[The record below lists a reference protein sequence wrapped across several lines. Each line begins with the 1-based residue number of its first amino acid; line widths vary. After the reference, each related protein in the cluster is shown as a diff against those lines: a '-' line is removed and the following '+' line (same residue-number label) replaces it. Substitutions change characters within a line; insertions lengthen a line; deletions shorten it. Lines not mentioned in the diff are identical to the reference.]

1 MPAGAGIPVAVI
13 NRGAR
18 RMNSIQSLA
27 AAVAFA
33 IAPTASAERIDLVI
47 AGQSLTLDSSG
58 AFVGATLTLVG
69 PDGTAWRQQLD
80 ATRPAVFQVPARALF
95 DGSYQYRVDFVASA
109 PGAAVASGRG
119 DHDGRNPTSVPG
131 ARAPAALTGSF
142 LLAAGRVRA
151 PARDGSGGHF
161 DAGAAKDAV
170 VPDDQIVQGSLCV
183 GLACVNGESFG
194 SDTVRLKEDALR
206 IHFEDTSTGT
216 FPGNDWRI
224 GINDSADGGVSR
236 FYVEDATAA
245 RILFSVAAGAPENSL
260 VIDSQGRIGLRTAAP
275 GLDAHVVSS
284 DTPGLRLEQS
294 NVGGFTA
301 QTWDV
306 AGNES
311 NFFIRDLTGGSRLPF
326 RIRPGA
332 PTSSIDIAASGNVG
346 IGTASP
352 GVKLDVALGSPIAT
366 PATALRVFNATYA
379 DGPQETRF
387 EVDSNGNVFA
397 RGTISQLS
405 SRSAKHGFAPIDADW
420 LLARVRALPMLTW
433 SYLAS
438 EDKHVGPVAE
448 DFHRA
453 FGLGA
458 SDSMIAP
465 SDLAG
470 VALAAVQALQQE
482 IDARD
487 RRIETLEQRLARIEA
502 QLAD

>member
-1 MPAGAGIPVAVI
+1 MKLIP
-13 NRGAR
+13 
-18 RMNSIQSLA
+18 SLA
-27 AAVAFA
+27 AALAFA
-33 IAPTASAERIDLVI
+33 LAPAASADRIDLVI
-47 AGQSLTLDSSG
+47 AGQSLMLDSGGS
-58 AFVGATLTLVG
+58 FIGATLTLVG
-69 PDGTAWRQQLD
+69 PDGKMLQQRLD
-80 ATRPAVFQVPARALF
+80 STGTPVFRIPTQALF
-95 DGSYQYRVDFVASA
+95 DGSYRYRIDFVASTSA
-109 PGAAVASGRG
+109 GGAQIGGIDSEGRG
-119 DHDGRNPTSVPG
+119 KSSSAAT
-131 ARAPAALTGSF
+131 RAPAALSGSF
-142 LLAAGRVRA
+142 SLAGGRVTS
-151 PARDGSGGHF
+151 PARQGAASRF
-161 DAGAAKDAV
+161 DTGAAKDVV
-170 VPDDQIVQGSLCV
+170 VPDDQIVQGSLCA
-183 GLACVNGESFG
+183 GLDCVNAEDFG
-194 SDTVRLKEDALR
+194 FDTLRLKEDNLR
-206 IHFEDTSTGT
+206 VHFEDTSVGT

-224 GINDSADGGVSR
+224 GINDSADGGLSR
-236 FYVEDATAA
+236 FYIEDATAA
-245 RILFSVAAGAPENSL
+245 RIPFSLAAGAPANSL
-260 VIDSQGRIGLRTAAP
+260 FVDSQGRIGLRTATP
-275 GLDAHVVSS
+275 GLDVHIINSN
-284 DTPGLRLEQS
+284 TPAVRLEQS

-306 AGNES
+306 GGNEA

-352 GVKLDVALGSPIAT
+352 AVKLDIALSNAIAT
-366 PATALRVFNATYA
+366 PVTALRVFNPAYA

-387 EVDSNGNVFA
+387 EVDTDGNVFA

-453 FGLGA
+453 FGLGT